1 MIIAKNFDML
11 LYGFEKAYSKL
22 EEMSMSLGKY
32 NENDAFYIIGTSIHW
47 AIDCYE
53 RIEKAEIL
61 NEEDKSRVSA
71 LRFANN
77 CLKHNVSFFDFQRK
91 AEGATFPQSLD
102 GSGRFWNYEWKDLND
117 INDSRYQNQKNN
129 YDKILKGKS
138 ILYTFREDLKII
150 KEYQENLNRNL

>member
-77 CLKHNVSFFDFQRK
+77 CLKHNVSF
-91 AEGATFPQSLD
+91 L
-102 GSGRFWNYEWKDLND
+102 
-117 INDSRYQNQKNN
+117 I
-129 YDKILKGKS
+129 
-138 ILYTFREDLKII
+138 FREKQKELLFRSHLMDREDSGIMNGKI
-150 KEYQENLNRNL
+150 